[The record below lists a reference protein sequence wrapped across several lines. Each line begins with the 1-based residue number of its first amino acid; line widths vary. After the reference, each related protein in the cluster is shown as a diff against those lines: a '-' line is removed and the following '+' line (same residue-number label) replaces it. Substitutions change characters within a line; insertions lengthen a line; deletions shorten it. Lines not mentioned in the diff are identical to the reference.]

1 MMKTATMFWV
11 CIINIVKES
20 FMFQKDLLAVLVIFI
35 LVDCVTEIML
45 MLSKKKIK
53 FRIYNEWIMRK
64 CAVLLVVLLAS
75 IMDLYILRTGTL
87 VSTATMLFYLSYE
100 GIAILKNVSKMGVP
114 FPKALKTAL
123 EQMKDGKN

>member
-1 MMKTATMFWV
+1 MMKTATTFWV

>member
-1 MMKTATMFWV
+1 MKTATTFWV

-35 LVDCVTEIML
+35 LVDCVTEIIL

-64 CAVLLVVLLAS
+64 RAVLLVVLLAS

>member
-1 MMKTATMFWV
+1 
-11 CIINIVKES
+11 
-20 FMFQKDLLAVLVIFI
+20 
-35 LVDCVTEIML
+35 
-45 MLSKKKIK
+45 
-53 FRIYNEWIMRK
+53 MRK

>member
-1 MMKTATMFWV
+1 MKTATTFWI

-53 FRIYNEWIMRK
+53 FRIYNEWIIRK

-87 VSTATMLFYLSYE
+87 VSTATILFYLSYE
-100 GIAILKNVSKMGVP
+100 GITILKNVSKMGVP

>member
-1 MMKTATMFWV
+1 MKTATTFWV